1 MTGSFMAE
9 TEKSLHMRI
18 TTERT
23 IQRKFYCGGRRSTD
37 MRMFVLMWATLFSV
51 TIIHAGASEWGKKTC
66 SAEFCITLARKE
78 ITAVAGLCVVIPC
91 YFTTPKTFIPNNLVW
106 YKCEPIKRRCSDVE
120 TIFQSNMVNTK
131 IPSGFRR
138 RVKLLKPGVRNNCT
152 IIISN
157 LKVSD
162 SGSYQL
168 RVNLLKG
175 YTFAPRTMVS
185 VKGLSQR
192 PTVKISGLKVGQLTY
207 MSCTAPSLCLESDP
221 KIIWIWSGAGKNESH
236 ITGNSTDS
244 KFEKQRHSSTLTFHP
259 SAEHHRTNITCK
271 INFTGDVTTEETVTL
286 MVTYVKEV
294 RITEDASVKEGQ
306 TLNLR
311 CSVES
316 FPPSLILWT
325 KFSGYDIQSGTE
337 NYEQKDAETLQVKE
351 SGTATLSIANV
362 TAEDS
367 GLYIC
372 RVIHPIDTPKKYV
385 NVTVIYV
392 REPWITG
399 DTTVKKGDVLNLTC
413 STNSFPPSLISWTK
427 LGLPGTDLHT
437 DTGSA
442 TLIIPNVTA
451 DHSGRYVCST
461 KYLDT
466 TMTINADLTVT
477 WFSKIFKAS
486 GCKAELDVLT
496 CVCISGGLP
505 LPAIKWPLLRN
516 YTEYSTTVT
525 VSNYTVNSFLIL
537 TVKGHQ
543 NISVECVSSN
553 ENGEARENLNISI
566 NPSYKEGQF
575 MTVVKKFPWLQ
586 TIVAFLTGI
595 ILYVTICCLVQRRH
609 RKKQQSNCILDET
622 LEMVTNQEDPLTYD
636 GQAQEHHQMHS
647 QEEAEY
653 ECVERRALQP
663 SGEPTDVEYANI
675 DFSLLERKSPR
686 DAAKNQ
692 ETTETEYTEIK
703 KVTTH
708 IEDGGKEHE
717 PLEGKEA
724 VMEEDAETKIN
735 PDEGEGEGEDMA
747 VYSAVKDTMAEM

>member
-1 MTGSFMAE
+1 MAE
-9 TEKSLHMRI
+9 TEKSLLMII
-18 TTERT
+18 TT
-23 IQRKFYCGGRRSTD
+23 IQTKLHCGGRSSTD
-37 MRMFVLMWATLFSV
+37 MRMFVLTWATLLFSG
-51 TIIHAGASEWGKKTC
+51 TSIHAGASEWGQETC
-66 SAEFCITLARKE
+66 SDEFCVTLAEKE

-91 YFTTPKTFIPNNLVW
+91 YFTTPDTFLPNNLVW
-106 YKCEPIKRRCSDVE
+106 YKCEATKRRCGDAD
-120 TIFQSNMVNTK
+120 TIFRTNMFNRK
-131 IPSGFRR
+131 IQSGFRG
-138 RVKLLKPGVRNNCT
+138 RVSLLEPDVKNNCT

-157 LKVSD
+157 LKESD

-168 RVNLLKG
+168 RINGFLSG
-175 YTFAPRTMVS
+175 YTFLPRATVS

-192 PTVKISGLKVGQLTY
+192 PTVRISDLKVGQLTY
-207 MSCTAPSLCLESDP
+207 VSCTAPSLCLESDP
-221 KIIWIWSGAGKNESH
+221 EITWIWSGAGKNETH
-236 ITGNSTDS
+236 ITGNSTAF
-244 KFEKQRHSSTLTFHP
+244 KFENQRHSSTLTFHP
-259 SAEHHRTNITCK
+259 SAEHHGTNITCK
-271 INFTGDVTTEETVTL
+271 INFRGDVTTEETVTL

-294 RITEDASVKEGQ
+294 QITKTASVKEGQ
-306 TLNLR
+306 TLNLT

-325 KFSGYDIQSGTE
+325 KFSGYDIQNGTE
-337 NYEQKDAETLQVKE
+337 NNEQKDAELLKVEE

-372 RVIHPIDTPKKYV
+372 KVKHLNDTLKKHV

-399 DTTVKKGDVLNLTC
+399 DTTVKEGDVLNLTC
-413 STNSFPPSLISWTK
+413 STDSFPPSLISWTK
-427 LGLPGTDLHT
+427 LGFPGTNLHT

-451 DHSGRYVCST
+451 EHSGRYVCST
-461 KYLDT
+461 KHLDT
-466 TMTINADLTVT
+466 AMTINADVTVT
-477 WFSKIFKAS
+477 WFSKILKTS

-496 CVCISGGLP
+496 CVCISEGLP
-505 LPAIKWPLLRN
+505 LPAITWPLLRN

-525 VSNYTVNSFLIL
+525 VSNHMVNSTLIL

-553 ENGEARENLNISI
+553 ENGEARENLNICI
-566 NPSYKEGQF
+566 NPSDKDDQL
-575 MTVVKKFPWLQ
+575 MTVFKKFPCWLE

-595 ILYVTICCLVQRRH
+595 LLCATISCLVQRCH
-609 RKKQQSNCILDET
+609 RKKQQSSRFNLDET

-647 QEEAEY
+647 QEEVEY
-653 ECVERRALQP
+653 ECVVRRALQP
-663 SGEPTDVEYANI
+663 SGEPTNVEYANI
-675 DFSLLERKSPR
+675 DFSLLKRKTAR

-692 ETTETEYTEIK
+692 ETTETEYSEIK
-703 KVTTH
+703 QVTKH
-708 IEDGGKEHE
+708 REDDGKEHE
-717 PLEGKEA
+717 LLEGKEA
-724 VMEEDAETKIN
+724 VMEEDGETKKI
-735 PDEGEGEGEDMA
+735 PDEGEGEDMA